1 MNHMNRLSKFT
12 NNFWTALSRFVSM
25 PLCSTLS
32 HTPPPAN
39 ANPNSVAAPL
49 ENKKL
54 KIEDHIRLSPDY
66 MHQLS
71 LMAHQMSQKA
81 KHDPKYKDAARTLH
95 SAYIKLGDPKNR
107 LPR

>member
-66 MHQLS
+66 IHQLS
-71 LMAHQMSQKA
+71 LMARQMAKKA
-81 KHDPKYKDAARTLH
+81 EKDPKFNDAADTLYV
-95 SAYIKLGDPKNR
+95 ACVRLNVPKNL